1 MGPFP
6 HYASLANAVYRGRL
20 VRARKRSYKE
30 LSTHYSCQITLQF
43 FDDPRETPA
52 GLVEELPAPAHSRAV
67 PSRGGVFRNLRD
79 VAFWFV
85 PDLVLEEG
93 AELDGVGKEE
103 GKHRRRAHYDGT
115 VESVIKIQMR
125 GRRAWAGQI
134 RVEGGTLARLE
145 LEATRRRLAFHFLPN
160 FAVVPLATCT

>member
-1 MGPFP
+1 M
-6 HYASLANAVYRGRL
+6 
-20 VRARKRSYKE
+20 
-30 LSTHYSCQITLQF
+30 
-43 FDDPRETPA
+43 
-52 GLVEELPAPAHSRAV
+52 
-67 PSRGGVFRNLRD
+67 
-79 VAFWFV
+79 

-125 GRRAWAGQI
+125 GKRAWAGQI